1 MSQGLVGIGPNQAE
15 DLTSLTSS
23 TTREMSSSDMN
34 SVRSCDR
41 EEKGVMDVQVV
52 PASFHRSNSS
62 QVQPHTTA
70 TDS

>member
-23 TTREMSSSDMN
+23 TTRKMSSSDSH

-41 EEKGVMDVQVV
+41 EKGVMDVQVV